1 MVLGALVLVSV
12 ALLVGLFVFFGS
24 ESKPGQPQP
33 RQGPPGTGPLTVVAM
48 GDSTASGE
56 GAGQYTPT
64 TNGQAGDWCHRS
76 PNAFV
81 EKIAVPGITAHVNL
95 ACSGAPAGQVALGGV
110 KQWTE
115 GSQAQQLAALV
126 KDHRVAAVVI
136 AVGANDEPKF
146 SNQVTDCFK
155 AWFDPGGPPCSTALK
170 QTWQSKVDAMVP
182 KVTAAVTD
190 VQKVLA
196 QAGYVPADYQLILQ
210 SYAAP
215 IGPDVPEE
223 LRSLNGCPFRV
234 EDLRWISQTGIGVLS
249 SGLKTAA
256 QQTGARFLDLAKA
269 GVKHE
274 ACSGGANPA
283 TEWFTRLTLQ
293 LADLSQADR
302 AGHALQESFHPNAAG
317 HTAIANCLTE
327 FMATREGN
335 ASCLAGADG
344 KLHAAPEV
352 VAR

>member
-1 MVLGALVLVSV
+1 
-12 ALLVGLFVFFGS
+12 
-24 ESKPGQPQP
+24 
-33 RQGPPGTGPLTVVAM
+33 M

-95 ACSGAPAGQVALGGV
+95 ACSGAPAEQVALGDV

-136 AVGANDEPKF
+136 AVGANDDPKF

-155 AWFDPGGPPCSTALK
+155 AWFSPGGPPCSEALE
-170 QTWQSKVDAMVP
+170 QSWQSKVDAMVP
-182 KVTAAVTD
+182 KVTAAVSD
-190 VQKVLA
+190 VKKVLA
-196 QAGYVPADYQLILQ
+196 QAGYVPADYQLIVQ

-215 IGPDVPEE
+215 IGPDVPED
-223 LRSLNGCPFRV
+223 LRSLNGCPFRI

-249 SGLKTAA
+249 TGVKTAA
-256 QQTGARFLDLAKA
+256 QRTGARFLDLAKA
-269 GVKHE
+269 GVKRE

-293 LADLSQADR
+293 LADLGQADR

-344 KLHAAPEV
+344 KLHPVPEV